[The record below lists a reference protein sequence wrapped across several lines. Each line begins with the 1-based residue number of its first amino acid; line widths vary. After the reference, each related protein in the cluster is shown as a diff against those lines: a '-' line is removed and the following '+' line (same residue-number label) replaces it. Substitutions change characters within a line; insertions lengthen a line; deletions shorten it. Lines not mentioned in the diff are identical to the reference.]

1 MGRRLVT
8 NRGLNMAT
16 ATKKV
21 ATTPPKKAVATTPK
35 KEKVVTLPEKM
46 YSMPEEVKEWIDQA
60 MSRMRHMQGEIS
72 RLKEENAQLK
82 AYRKF
87 AEHRIL
93 RSEAE

>member
-1 MGRRLVT
+1 M
-8 NRGLNMAT
+8 

-21 ATTPPKKAVATTPK
+21 PIKKPSVKPPSVKPLTKPLAKPIEQK
-35 KEKVVTLPEKM
+35 FN
-46 YSMPEEVKEWIDQA
+46 MPVEVRNWIDQA
-60 MSRMRHMQGEIS
+60 MSRMAHMQSEID
-72 RLKEENAQLK
+72 RLKMENTELK

>member
-1 MGRRLVT
+1 
-8 NRGLNMAT
+8 
-16 ATKKV
+16 
-21 ATTPPKKAVATTPK
+21 
-35 KEKVVTLPEKM
+35 
-46 YSMPEEVKEWIDQA
+46 
-60 MSRMRHMQGEIS
+60 MQGEIS